1 MSIYRLRIVRNGN
14 TEPSHTY
21 IHRDNN
27 GCVHYIAADE
37 TPLPLSNLLREHAA
51 ETRFRLIDVAGNNAE
66 LQAAKI
72 VAGVLETIWRRNM
85 KECPRVQVIERV
97 RP

>member
-1 MSIYRLRIVRNGN
+1 
-14 TEPSHTY
+14 
-21 IHRDNN
+21 
-27 GCVHYIAADE
+27 
-37 TPLPLSNLLREHAA
+37 
-51 ETRFRLIDVAGNNAE
+51 
-66 LQAAKI
+66 